1 MKVYESSLKV
11 LMAIPTSFWII
22 GPKNGQKSQITL
34 ELMEFLKSERKDKIF
49 LLVFNPFLFDIG
61 IINTDTMLSCP
72 YLSNVGTV
80 DMVTI
85 M

>member
-11 LMAIPTSFWII
+11 LMAIPTLFWII

-49 LLVFNPFLFDIG
+49 LLVFKHPKNILIQ
-61 IINTDTMLSCP
+61 IIPNCDFTLLNGSP
-72 YLSNVGTV
+72 SNQ
-80 DMVTI
+80 I
-85 M
+85 

>member
-49 LLVFNPFLFDIG
+49 LLVFKHPKKIFIQ
-61 IINTDTMLSCP
+61 IIPNCDLP
-72 YLSNVGTV
+72 Y
-80 DMVTI
+80 
-85 M
+85 